1 MANIK
6 TKNIFPLTDL
16 QRSPGKL
23 VSKAIETG
31 EPVVVTQYGRPVV
44 VILDCGMF
52 ERLEE
57 GSKDTGKFSELMS
70 DRERDLRDE
79 LQRIVAQIVAQ
90 YDPERIVLFGSL
102 ATGQVNES
110 SDIDII
116 VVKKTKKKF
125 WERQKELAGL
135 VRPRIACDMLVYT
148 PAEWEKENLREN
160 DFLGDEIKKKGK
172 MIYER
177 AA

>member
-31 EPVVVTQYGRPVV
+31 EPVVVTQYGRPAV
-44 VILDCGMF
+44 VILDCGVF
-52 ERLEE
+52 EKLEE
-57 GSKDTGKFSELMS
+57 GSKDAGEFAPQVGS
-70 DRERDLRDE
+70 RERILRDE
-79 LQRIVAQIVAQ
+79 LQRIVAQIAAQ

-102 ATGQVNES
+102 ATGRVSES

-116 VVKKTKKKF
+116 VVKETEKKF
-125 WERQKELAGL
+125 WERQKELARL

-148 PAEWEKENLREN
+148 PKEWEDETLAEN
-160 DFLGDEIKKKGK
+160 DFFNNEIRNKGK
-172 MIYER
+172 IVYER